1 MTDDDPYT
9 RRLERVTGARWKQ
22 ILNVQA
28 PYRWNLQRLEPGYVL
43 DVGCGIG
50 RNLAHLEGKG
60 VGVDTSRSSVEVA
73 RERGCVAYTT
83 DDFPSS
89 RHANDTRFDSL
100 LFAHVLEHMPNADAT
115 DLVRS
120 YLRYVRRGGKVIV
133 IVPQEAGYASDETH
147 VNFLDRDDVAA
158 LLETCGLRVDRS
170 YSFPFPRV
178 AGRIFRHNE
187 TVVVA
192 STPERSTDG

>member
-1 MTDDDPYT
+1 MTEHDPYT

-22 ILNVQA
+22 ILDVQA

-43 DVGCGIG
+43 DIGCGIG
-50 RNLAHLEGKG
+50 RNLAHLEGNG

-73 RERGCVAYTT
+73 RERGYVAYTA
-83 DDFPSS
+83 DEFPSS
-89 RHANDTRFDSL
+89 RHANDTGFDSL
-100 LFAHVLEHMPNADAT
+100 LFAHVLEHMPDVDAT
-115 DLVRS
+115 DLVRC

-158 LLETCGLRVDRS
+158 MLMTCGLRVDRS
-170 YSFPFPRV
+170 YSFPFPRA

-192 STPERSTDG
+192 SMPQRSTGG

>member
-1 MTDDDPYT
+1 MTEDDPYT
-9 RRLERVTGARWKQ
+9 QRLERVTGARWKR

-28 PYRWNLQRLEPGYVL
+28 PYRWNLRRLEPGYVL

-50 RNLAHLEGKG
+50 RNLAHLEGNG
-60 VGVDTSRSSVEVA
+60 VGVDTSGSSVKVA

-83 DDFPSS
+83 DEFPSS
-89 RHANDTRFDSL
+89 RHASDAGFDSL
-100 LFAHVLEHMPNADAT
+100 LFAHVLEHMSDTEAT

-120 YLRYVRRGGKVIV
+120 YLRYLRRGGKVIV

-158 LLETCGLRVDRS
+158 VLTTCGLRVVRS

-192 STPERSTDG
+192 ST